1 MSNRAGLIPR
11 PYCIRNMAIYKPGVF
26 RQIKK
31 QLSQEILSAAQA
43 SPELRKQ
50 INATISAANKR
61 LRRLDEADVYSPAA
75 VSLGK
80 ERGGEKFST
89 AGKDWD
95 SVKREYAR
103 AVAFMRQPTS
113 TVGGT
118 RQYNEY
124 LRVHYGMSPTEW
136 TMYTQYLRDELISI
150 DATDFVQRYLSR
162 YKDFTGEFARKV
174 SDVASNIESDAKR
187 IQADLQAQ
195 LQAESEAAA
204 QQVNASLEQLEEA
217 LRRLNDWDI

>member
-1 MSNRAGLIPR
+1 MPAFIVPE
-11 PYCIRNMAIYKPGVF
+11 MAIYKPGIF
-26 RQIKK
+26 KQIKK
-31 QLSQEILSAAQA
+31 QLSQEILNAAQS

-61 LRRLDEADVYSPAA
+61 LRRLDESDVYSPAA

-80 ERGGEKFST
+80 ERGGDKFST

-95 SVKREYAR
+95 SIKREYAR

-118 RQYNEY
+118 KQYNEY
-124 LRVHYGMSPTEW
+124 LRGHYDMSATEW
-136 TMYTQYLRDELISI
+136 TLYTKYLRDEMISI
-150 DATDFVQRYLSR
+150 DATDFVQKYLSR

-174 SDVASNIESDAKR
+174 KDVASNIETDAKR

-204 QQVNASLEQLEEA
+204 NQVNASLEQLEDA
-217 LRRLNDWDI
+217 LKRLNDWDV

>member
-1 MSNRAGLIPR
+1 
-11 PYCIRNMAIYKPGVF
+11 MAIYRPGVF
-26 RQIKK
+26 GKIKK
-31 QLSQEILSAAQA
+31 QLSQEILNAAQS

-61 LRRLDEADVYSPAA
+61 LRRLDESDVYSPAA

-80 ERGGEKFST
+80 ERGGDKFST

-95 SVKREYAR
+95 AVKREYAR

-118 RQYNEY
+118 KQYNEY
-124 LRVHYGMSPTEW
+124 LRGHYDMSETEW
-136 TMYTQYLRDELISI
+136 SLYTKYLRDEMISI
-150 DATDFVQRYLSR
+150 DATDFVQKYLSR
-162 YKDFTGEFARKV
+162 YKDFTGEFVSKV
-174 SDVASNIESDAKR
+174 KDVASNIESDAKR
-187 IQADLQAQ
+187 IQAELQAQ

-204 QQVNASLEQLEEA
+204 KQVNASLEQLEDA
-217 LRRLNDWDI
+217 LKRLNDWEV